1 MAGGNTVANITG
13 RVQKNAAALLQA
25 GETVRAA
32 LLVEPKGTYGI
43 GTVAVAAL
51 PRTMTRALADNAAES
66 RARAGGL
73 AARFP
78 ARSSVIAATD
88 RRVLVIPSNGVGM
101 KEIGAEYALGE
112 VAVTANDGKLLGRR
126 LQLTFAD
133 GSQVVVD
140 AQRGQPFEEFASA
153 LG

>member
-1 MAGGNTVANITG
+1 MANITG

-25 GETVRAA
+25 GEVVRAA

-43 GTVAVAAL
+43 GSVAVAAL
-51 PRTMTRALADNAAES
+51 PRTISRALSEGAARDHAVE
-66 RARAGGL
+66 GGL

-78 ARSSVIAATD
+78 GKSSVIAATD
-88 RRVLVIPSNGVGM
+88 RRVLVIPSNGIGM
-101 KEIGAEYALGE
+101 KELGAEYALGE

-140 AQRGQPFEEFASA
+140 AQRGQPFDEFAGA